1 MFAFTNSTEKT
12 SPTIIGAGAESVG
25 EIKTDGIIQIH
36 GIVHGQIRGDTIIIA
51 RGGHVIGR
59 VTAKQ
64 FFLHGTMEGPATV
77 GIANIFSDAK
87 MTGTLSYVKLNIS
100 DNDGL
105 GCKLVA
111 RKVSG
116 IANIKK

>member
-1 MFAFTNSTEKT
+1 MFAFTNSAQKI
-12 SPTIIGAGAESVG
+12 SPTIVGAGCKLTG

-36 GIVHGQIRGDTIIIA
+36 GTVQGQIHGDTVIIA
-51 RGGHVIGR
+51 RGGQVTGR

-77 GIANIFSDAK
+77 DIANIFSDAK

-105 GCKLVA
+105 ECKLVA
-111 RKVSG
+111 RKGSG
-116 IANIKK
+116 VVNVKK